1 MSGTHCDNIIRF
13 CEKHNGKITPMDAIM
28 NFGCTRL
35 GARIWDMEMKGY
47 NGRIY
52 YFNHRMVYTLN
63 QANKPVKYMEYT
75 LYGYREVEV
84 A

>member
-1 MSGTHCDNIIRF
+1 MNGTHCDNIIRF
-13 CEKHNGKITPMDAIM
+13 CEKHNGKITSMDAIT

-35 GARIWDMEMKGY
+35 AARIKDLERGH

-52 YFNHRMVYTLN
+52 IFDHKMVYRMVDGKL
-63 QANKPVKYMEYT
+63 KKHMVYT
-75 LYGYREVEV
+75 LYGYREV